1 MGERDEPSGE
11 PSPEDSEPMMFDGP
25 RLSPERQQHVALMG
39 RIAQAVTASTGD
51 NFVLK
56 GGTALLLGYGLPRFS
71 FDLDFDGRRTM
82 TDLRRSIESGAQ
94 AAAVASQA
102 LIIRK
107 DTPTTKRY
115 LLHYTGSSTTAPQRL
130 KIEASFRRAN
140 AISEDDVAVVN
151 GIRMYMIERLAPL
164 KIDAFLDRTL
174 GRDVFDTAFLL
185 ARYPYAIPDEQV
197 VSIDAKVAEL
207 GEDGLLELMA
217 DDEILQAHDL
227 DRVTLDMVDA
237 VRQLRTARGV

>member
-1 MGERDEPSGE
+1 
-11 PSPEDSEPMMFDGP
+11 MMFDGP
-25 RLSPERQQHVALMG
+25 RLSPERQRHLTLMR
-39 RIAQAVTASTGD
+39 RIAQAVTVNTGD

-71 FDLDFDGRRTM
+71 SDLDFDGRRTT
-82 TDLRRSIESGAQ
+82 TDLTRSIESGAQ
-94 AAAVASQA
+94 AAAVAPQTLTA
-102 LIIRK
+102 RK

-115 LLHYTGSSTTAPQRL
+115 MLHYTGSATTAPLRL

-140 AISEDDVAVVN
+140 DISEDEVTVIN
-151 GIRMYMIERLAPL
+151 GIRMYTIERLAPL
-164 KIDAFLDRTL
+164 KVDAFLDRTL

-185 ARYPYAIPDEQV
+185 ARYPHAIPDEQL
-197 VSIDAKVAEL
+197 VSIDTKLAEL

-227 DRVTLDMVDA
+227 DRVTLEMVDA
-237 VRQLRTARGV
+237 VRRLRAARGV

>member
-1 MGERDEPSGE
+1 MP
-11 PSPEDSEPMMFDGP
+11 DGP
-25 RLSPERQQHVALMG
+25 RLSPERQHHVALMR
-39 RIAQAVTASTGD
+39 RIAQAVTAGTGD

-71 FDLDFDGRRTM
+71 FDLDFDGRRTT
-82 TDLRRSIESGAQ
+82 TDLTRSIESGVQ
-94 AAAVASQA
+94 AAAVAPQA
-102 LIIRK
+102 VIIRK

-115 LLHYTGSSTTAPQRL
+115 LLHYTGSSTAAPQRL

-140 AISEDDVAVVN
+140 DISEDEVAVIN
-151 GIRMYMIERLAPL
+151 GIRMYTIERLAPL

-185 ARYPYAIPDEQV
+185 ARYPCAIPDEQV
-197 VSIDAKVAEL
+197 VSIDATLAEL

-227 DRVTLDMVDA
+227 DRVTLEMVDA
-237 VRQLRTARGV
+237 VRRLRTARGV